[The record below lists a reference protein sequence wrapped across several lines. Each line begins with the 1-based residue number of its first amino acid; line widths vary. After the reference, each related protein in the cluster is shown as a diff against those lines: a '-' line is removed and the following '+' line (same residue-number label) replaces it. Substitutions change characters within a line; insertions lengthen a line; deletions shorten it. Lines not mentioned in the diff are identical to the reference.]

1 MNEAKIRLSDSEKEL
16 VSDAHWILT
25 KNRIM
30 EKGMQLLGQLQ
41 ARYAGI
47 LNRHQQLPASLLQSS
62 PKISRGENYRGL
74 PWLVLDYPRL
84 FGKEDVLAVRT
95 LFWWG
100 HFFSITLQVAGAY
113 QRKFEQTIIAGYPLL
128 RKAGYSV
135 CIADDPWQHHFE
147 TDHYRLIAEM
157 NQEEFT
163 AVCGS
168 KDFIKIAIRYPVTAW
183 EEVDEI
189 FADEFRRIIEMLEG

>member
-1 MNEAKIRLSDSEKEL
+1 MNEAKIRLSDSEREL
-16 VSDAHWILT
+16 VSDAQWILT

-41 ARYAGI
+41 PLYAVI

-84 FGKEDVLAVRT
+84 FGKEDVLALRT
-95 LFWWG
+95 MFWWG

-113 QRKFEQTIIAGYPLL
+113 QRKFEQKIIGAYPILA
-128 RKAGYSV
+128 KAGYSV

-147 TDHYRLIAEM
+147 TDHYRPITEID
-157 NQEEFT
+157 QEEFT
-163 AVCGS
+163 AICQS
-168 KDFIKIAIRYPVTAW
+168 KDFIKIAIQYPVTAW

-189 FADEFRRIIEMLEG
+189 FVEEFRKLIEMLGA